1 VLATPALLVVAE
13 DAVNVPPVGAAVKFT
28 VAPLTGAPVGDV
40 TEAVTAE
47 NDEPFAGIEAGL
59 SDTETLSE
67 AAW

>member
-1 VLATPALLVVAE
+1 VLATPALFVTAV
-13 DAVNVPPVGAAVKFT
+13 DVVNVPPVGVGAKVT

-59 SDTETLSE
+59 SDTETLS
-67 AAW
+67 AAA